1 MSFPSNPKLV
11 LFVIGL
17 SALGPDQG
25 WAQSTEGEASP
36 PDPSLAD
43 DAFSTL
49 DLDRL
54 IGLEVTIASVKATSL
69 RESPGI
75 VSLIT
80 REEILETGARDLIDV
95 LRLVPGFF
103 FGVDVQGVVGLGIRG
118 NWAHEGKVLLMIDGQ
133 EINELGYQTLQF
145 GHHFPVE
152 AIERIEII
160 RGPGSAIYGGNAE
173 LGVIKVTTRSGAK
186 IDGARGAVRYGA
198 PSGFYG
204 GSGDKKGF
212 VDFTVEAGSELESG
226 LTWSLSAMAGRS
238 VRSDEDFVGT
248 DGTTYDLGTNSEL
261 RPAMVNAGLG
271 WNGLHL
277 RLLYDGYGF
286 DSRDNFD
293 VPTNFVQPYRHQ
305 GWYGELGGDFEVL
318 PGLHVLPKLS
328 YRRQLNW
335 WSLPG
340 DDQVR
345 QESIDSGAFAQRTFS
360 RALANVTATW
370 DLFDEANLL
379 FGAEAFYDQGVANGE
394 ELDTRDLN
402 WFTADDGS
410 LTQDLSFFSAAGFAQ
425 FLWPNEIVNF
435 TIGGRLEGHNVFG
448 VRAAP
453 RVALTKVFDNGLH
466 AKLLASQAFRTPSF
480 MNKSL
485 EKAVDPNNRVKSERT
500 TVLEAELGYQLD
512 EGLQLTANT
521 FYALVKDPIIY
532 TFVADADAEAYLNR
546 GQTATFGAELEA
558 RANQEWV
565 DGMLSY
571 SIYRSAGEI
580 PEEYRV
586 PDSKALLGAPQ
597 HKVTARLIFKLP
609 YQLRVTPTLA
619 WSFGRW
625 AYTAASPMAPE
636 QLAHEVLVG
645 LAATAS
651 DVGVSGLD
659 LALIAHDLLDQVE
672 AFPQPYSGGHA
683 PLSGSGRMMMLRLSY
698 EYGR

>member
-1 MSFPSNPKLV
+1 MRRPSNLIGALA
-11 LFVIGL
+11 LFACSSFG
-17 SALGPDQG
+17 ADGA
-25 WAQSTEGEASP
+25 WAQPAAGEAP
-36 PDPSLAD
+36 PAELSLD
-43 DAFSTL
+43 EEAFSTL

-54 IGLEVTIASVKATSL
+54 LGLEVTIASVKATSL

-80 REEILETGARDLIDV
+80 REEILESGARDLIDV

-173 LGVIKVTTRSGAK
+173 LGVIKVTTRGGAK
-186 IDGARGAVRYGA
+186 IDGARAAVRYGA
-198 PSGFYG
+198 PSDFYSG
-204 GSGDKKGF
+204 GDKKGF

-226 LTWSLSAMAGRS
+226 LSWSLSAMAGRS

-248 DGTTYDLGTNSEL
+248 DGTTYDLGANSEI
-261 RPAMVNAGLG
+261 RPAMLNAGLG

-277 RLLYDGYGF
+277 RLLYDGYGL
-286 DSRDNFD
+286 DSRDSFD

-305 GWYGELGGDFEVL
+305 GWYGEVGGDFEVV

-345 QESIDSGAFAQRTFS
+345 QESIDSGGFAQRTFS

-379 FGAEAFYDQGVANGE
+379 FGAEAFYDQGAAKGD
-394 ELDTRDLN
+394 ELETRDLN

-435 TIGGRLEGHNVFG
+435 TIGGRLEGHDVFG

-485 EKAVDPNNRVKSERT
+485 EKVVDPNNRVKSERT
-500 TVLEAELGYQLD
+500 TVLEAEVGYQLD
-512 EGLQLTANT
+512 EGTRFTANA
-521 FYALVKDPIIY
+521 FYGLVKDPIIY
-532 TFVADADAEAYLNR
+532 TFVADADAEAYFNR
-546 GQTATFGAELEA
+546 GQTATFGAEVEA
-558 RANQEWV
+558 RANQELV

-625 AYTAASPMAPE
+625 AYTAASPTAPE

-683 PLSGSGRMMMLRLSY
+683 PLPGSGRMMMLRLSY